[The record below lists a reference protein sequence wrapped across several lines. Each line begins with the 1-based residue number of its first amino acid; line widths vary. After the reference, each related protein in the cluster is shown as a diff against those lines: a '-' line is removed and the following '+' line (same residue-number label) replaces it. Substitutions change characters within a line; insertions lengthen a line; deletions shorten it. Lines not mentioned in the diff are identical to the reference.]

1 MSATASRPEFSLRR
15 LATEVWDEMG
25 GCEYHVLAKEMARR
39 IRPGDREAALGEA
52 LVQWSYLFNAT
63 VGHASPP
70 AAGQGEGGAGQRNSG
85 RSRKV
90 AAIRADWQRRMTRH
104 ISTADGQKA
113 IGDCTAEDLIFN
125 AEVLETLASANQ
137 RKAAWERRL
146 AAAVEE
152 HEAERVRELPDDV
165 LAQFFTS
172 GEDAE

>member
-1 MSATASRPEFSLRR
+1 MSAAQRPEFSLRK
-15 LATEVWDEMG
+15 LATEIWSEMG
-25 GCEYHVLAKEMARR
+25 GCEYHVLAKELARR
-39 IRPGDREAALGEA
+39 IRPADREVALSEA

-70 AAGQGEGGAGQRNSG
+70 ATGQGEGGAGQQNSG

-113 IGDCTAEDLIFN
+113 LADCTAEDLVFN
-125 AEVLETLASANQ
+125 AEVLESLATANQ

-152 HEAERVRELPDDV
+152 HGVKKVRELPDEA
-165 LAQFFTS
+165 LAEFFAH
-172 GEDAE
+172 GEDGA

>member
-1 MSATASRPEFSLRR
+1 MSTAQRPEFSLRR
-15 LATEVWDEMG
+15 LATEVWDEMD
-25 GCEYHVLAKEMARR
+25 GCEYHVLAKELARR
-39 IRPGDREAALGEA
+39 IRPADREAALGEA
-52 LVQWSYLFNAT
+52 LVQWAYAFNTT

-70 AAGQGEGGAGQRNSG
+70 GTGQGEGAGQQNSG

-152 HEAERVRELPDDV
+152 HGAGCVRELPDEA
-165 LAQFFTS
+165 LAEFFAH
-172 GEDAE
+172 GEDAA

>member
-1 MSATASRPEFSLRR
+1 MSAAQRPEFSLRR
-15 LATEVWDEMG
+15 LATEVWDEMD
-25 GCEYHVLAKEMARR
+25 GCEYHVLAKELARR
-39 IRPGDREAALGEA
+39 IRPADREAALGEA
-52 LVQWSYLFNAT
+52 LVQWAYAFNTT

-70 AAGQGEGGAGQRNSG
+70 GTGQDREGAGQRNSG

-125 AEVLETLASANQ
+125 AEILESLATTNQ

-146 AAAVEE
+146 AAAVDE
-152 HEAERVRELPDDV
+152 HGAGCVRELPDEV
-165 LAQFFTS
+165 LTGFFAS
-172 GEDAE
+172 RENEE